1 MRGSRLESYFKKQKS
16 QWEEKDFVGFYSLG
30 VGLDKEEE
38 VIKRRIKER
47 KAEEFY
53 QEPNSVAIEMVMGT
67 ATTSL
72 LS

>member
-1 MRGSRLESYFKKQKS
+1 M
-16 QWEEKDFVGFYSLG
+16 GFYSLG

>member
-1 MRGSRLESYFKKQKS
+1 M
-16 QWEEKDFVGFYSLG
+16 GFYSLG
-30 VGLDKEEE
+30 VGLDKEE

-47 KAEEFY
+47 KGEEFY
-53 QEPNSVAIEMVMGT
+53 QEPNTAAIEMVMGT